1 MKKVI
6 RYNCEKSKDSIMRY
20 LLVKSA
26 PVIMGVKPAILL
38 RLCKC
43 QHVKRM
49 KHFDSFCLH
58 QNEIMEA
65 LNIECLVMKNNGRDI
80 QVLFYDKA
88 VMAAYLR
95 QPAIAGFLD
104 ECGYSAPKSLP
115 VTMNELKARFTGT
128 DFPHEIGIFLGYPL
142 KDVKG
147 YMSRKAIA
155 VKLEKAMWRVF
166 GDPAESLFLMDQYR
180 MAEKAGQLVAS
191 TGRSISESINQLKQ
205 ISSLDKYIFE

>member
-1 MKKVI
+1 
-6 RYNCEKSKDSIMRY
+6 MRY

-43 QHVKRM
+43 NHVKKM

-58 QNEIMEA
+58 QQEIMET
-65 LNIECLVMKNNGRDI
+65 LNIECMVMKNNGRDI
-80 QVLFYDKA
+80 QVLFYDEA
-88 VMAAYLR
+88 VMAEYLK
-95 QPAIAGFLD
+95 QPVIADFLKAN
-104 ECGYSAPKSLP
+104 GYSEPESIQETLK
-115 VTMNELKARFTGT
+115 ELKLRFTGT

-147 YMSRKAIA
+147 YISCKTVA

-166 GDPAESLFLMDQYR
+166 GDPAESLRLMDKYR
-180 MAEKAGQLVAS
+180 MAEKAGQLVATTS
-191 TGRSISESINQLKQ
+191 RGISESINQLRQ
-205 ISSLDKYIFE
+205 IASLDKYIFE